1 MTAKA
6 YNLLKELK
14 PRIVDYKQDN
24 NGPDDPNAKVIVT
37 FACSKEQQKGLE
49 GFIKACNE
57 GNDEDT
63 AEIVG
68 NSVSSTLVK
77 VVSDSFFT
85 DSIVADFF

>member
-1 MTAKA
+1 MTAKVFD
-6 YNLLKELK
+6 LLKELK

-49 GFIKACNE
+49 EFIKACNE
-57 GNDEDT
+57 GDDKDT

-68 NSVSSTLVK
+68 SSATSTVFK
-77 VVSDSFFT
+77 VVSDYFFS
-85 DSIVADFF
+85 DGIVADFF

>member
-57 GNDEDT
+57 ANDEDT
-63 AEIVG
+63 AKIIGSSE
-68 NSVSSTLVK
+68 NSIIFEVTSDYDFSDK
-77 VVSDSFFT
+77 VIEDIF
-85 DSIVADFF
+85 